1 MSSSRLPTER
11 TRTTPPTARGAPSAG
26 QTEAM
31 PAHTE
36 ATAGET
42 AATAATAATRA
53 RSGLTGTILDRYT
66 LSRRV
71 GSGAFGSVWMAR
83 DERLQR
89 DVAVKILAREL
100 VSDGRFEREARAAA
114 RLSHPGIVT
123 LYEASVDDDG
133 AYLVSELV
141 DGATLDRLLA
151 DGAVSDRDI
160 LRIGLALCDAL
171 DHAHRQGVVHRD
183 VKPSNVL
190 VPSKGSGDRPPA
202 RGQAAKLTDFGVAR
216 VIDADSLTITG
227 DVIGTLN
234 YMSPEQAAGLE
245 AAEPADLYSL
255 ALVLYE
261 ALTGINPL
269 RLGSHGPSARRMRP
283 THLAPLRRQRRDL
296 PASLGDAIDR
306 ALRPQAGDRGAIA
319 DLRFGLERSLPQVGD
334 EPGVV
339 TDWTL
344 RRAPSDGD
352 TEPLF
357 WPRFPRTAVHDRA
370 ARHTDEADGRG
381 RSAGAGAG
389 GAGVDRRGATGA
401 VAGWGRRRNAAIEA
415 DPDRLF
421 WQQRALAAAC
431 AAGAV
436 AWIGAHLL
444 TPAPLPLLL
453 LGLLAA
459 GATLLL
465 PRLGWL
471 ATVAFACA
479 TAAIQGHDGLALVL
493 AAAAAAPIVALPVTP
508 TAWPLAAAAPAL
520 GLIGPAGLA
529 GAWPALAG
537 LARTPW
543 RRAALAASGWLW
555 LLAAGA
561 LARTRGSRDGLYVPN
576 PPGPARHV
584 WSDSLGATVH
594 HLLPAYVHTGV
605 LLGAAAWPLAAL
617 LVPYLIRGRST
628 IADAVRVLLWS
639 AATVAAM
646 AVAVTVINGAAAGSQ
661 RLPATSAEIL
671 SAAAGAVLLLIW
683 SVVRFGLATLPSR
696 GSGDQAP

>member
-11 TRTTPPTARGAPSAG
+11 PRPAPSVTRNAPPAAE
-26 QTEAM
+26 TEAM
-31 PAHTE
+31 SEH
-36 ATAGET
+36 GS
-42 AATAATAATRA
+42 ATAAETAVTPARVSGRG

-66 LSRRV
+66 LSKRV

-123 LYEASVDDDG
+123 LYEAAVDDDG

-151 DGAVSDRDI
+151 DGSVSDRDI
-160 LRIGLALCDAL
+160 LRIGLSLCDAL
-171 DHAHRQGVVHRD
+171 DHAHGHGVVHRD

-190 VPSKGSGDRPPA
+190 VPAKRADERPPA
-202 RGQAAKLTDFGVAR
+202 RGPAAKLTDFGVAR
-216 VIDADSLTITG
+216 VIDSDSLTLTG

-245 AAEPADLYSL
+245 ASEPADLYSL
-255 ALVLYE
+255 AVVLYE

-269 RLGSHGPSARRMRP
+269 RSNGHAPASRRARPAMLP
-283 THLAPLRRQRRDL
+283 PLRRQRRDL

-306 ALRPQAGDRGAIA
+306 ALRPQAADRGTIS

-344 RRAPSDGD
+344 RRAPADGE
-352 TEPLF
+352 TEPLI
-357 WPRFPRTAVHDRA
+357 WPRFPRTAVEDRVE
-370 ARHTDEADGRG
+370 RADGPDV
-381 RSAGAGAG
+381 RSGAS
-389 GAGVDRRGATGA
+389 RREASR
-401 VAGWGRRRNAAIEA
+401 AGWGGAATAA

-431 AAGAV
+431 AAGA
-436 AWIGAHLL
+436 AGWIGAHVL

-459 GATLLL
+459 AVTLLL

-471 ATVAFACA
+471 ATVVFACA
-479 TAAIQGHDGLALVL
+479 TTAIQGHDGLALVL
-493 AAAAAAPIVALPVTP
+493 AIAAAVPIVAMPVTP

-520 GLIGPAGLA
+520 GLVGPAGLA

-543 RRAALAASGWLW
+543 RRVALAVSGWLW

-561 LARTRGSRDGLYVPN
+561 VGSLHGRLRHGLYVPN
-576 PPGPARHV
+576 PHGPGRAT
-584 WSDSLGATVH
+584 WSDSLGSTVH
-594 HLLPAYVHTGV
+594 HLLPVYVHTGV
-605 LLGAAAWPLAAL
+605 LLGAGAWALAAL
-617 LVPYLIRGRST
+617 FVPYLARGRSV
-628 IADAVRVLLWS
+628 IADVVRVALWS

-646 AVAVTVINGAAAGSQ
+646 VVAVTVIKAGGASALPSAQ
-661 RLPATSAEIL
+661 RLPTTSAEIVG
-671 SAAAGAVLLLIW
+671 AAAGAVVLLLW
-683 SVVRFGLATLPSR
+683 SVVRFRLPSLALR
-696 GSGDQAP
+696 GSTDQAP

>member
-11 TRTTPPTARGAPSAG
+11 TR
-26 QTEAM
+26 
-31 PAHTE
+31 
-36 ATAGET
+36 
-42 AATAATAATRA
+42 AATAPTVPAHA
-53 RSGLTGTILDRYT
+53 SPGLGGTIRDRYT
-66 LSRRV
+66 ISKRL

-89 DVAVKILAREL
+89 DVAVKILPREL

-123 LYEASVDDDG
+123 LYEALVDDDG

-151 DGAVSDRDI
+151 DGSVSDRDI

-171 DHAHRQGVVHRD
+171 DHAHGLGVVHRD

-190 VPSKGSGDRPPA
+190 VPAKGSDDRPPA

-216 VIDADSLTITG
+216 VIDSDSLTVTG

-245 AAEPADLYSL
+245 ASEPADLYSL
-255 ALVLYE
+255 AVVLYE

-269 RLGSHGPSARRMRP
+269 RSNGHAAGGRRARP
-283 THLAPLRRQRRDL
+283 TMLAPLRRQRRDL

-306 ALRPQAGDRGAIA
+306 ALRPQAADRGTIS

-344 RRAPSDGD
+344 RRAPADGD

-357 WPRFPRTAVHDRA
+357 WPRFPGTAVQNRAERPDGTNARGERGRA
-370 ARHTDEADGRG
+370 ASSRVGWA
-381 RSAGAGAG
+381 
-389 GAGVDRRGATGA
+389 RRGA
-401 VAGWGRRRNAAIEA
+401 AAAA
-415 DPDRLF
+415 DPDRLV
-421 WQQRALAAAC
+421 WQQRALAAAG
-431 AAGAV
+431 AAGAA
-436 AWIGAHLL
+436 AWIGAHVL

-459 GATLLL
+459 GMTLLL

-471 ATVAFACA
+471 ATVVFACA
-479 TAAIQGHDGLALVL
+479 TTAIQGHDGLALVL
-493 AAAAAAPIVALPVTP
+493 AIAAAVPIVAMPVTP

-520 GLIGPAGLA
+520 ALVGPAGLA

-543 RRAALAASGWLW
+543 RRAALAVSGWLW
-555 LLAAGA
+555 LLAAA
-561 LARTRGSRDGLYVPN
+561 AVGSEHGRLRHGLYVPN
-576 PPGPARHV
+576 PRGPGRGV
-584 WSDSLGATVH
+584 WRDSLGGTVH
-594 HLLPAYVHTGV
+594 HLLPSYVHTGV
-605 LLGAAAWPLAAL
+605 LLGAAAWGLAAL
-617 LVPYLIRGRST
+617 LVPYLIRGRSA
-628 IADAVRVLLWS
+628 IADAVRVVLWS
-639 AATVAAM
+639 VITVAAM
-646 AVAVTVINGAAAGSQ
+646 VVAVTIIQTAQAGTLKQRLPTTSAEIVGAAAGA
-661 RLPATSAEIL
+661 L
-671 SAAAGAVLLLIW
+671 VLLLW
-683 SVVRFGLATLPSR
+683 SIIRFRLGGAALS
-696 GSGDQAP
+696 GSTDQAP

>member
-11 TRTTPPTARGAPSAG
+11 PRPASPVARNAPLAAE
-26 QTEAM
+26 TEAM
-31 PAHTE
+31 SEQT
-36 ATAGET
+36 G
-42 AATAATAATRA
+42 ATAAQAGAAAARVA
-53 RSGLTGTILDRYT
+53 VRGRSGLTGTILDRYT
-66 LSRRV
+66 LSKRV

-123 LYEASVDDDG
+123 LYEAAVDDDG

-151 DGAVSDRDI
+151 DGSVSDRDI

-171 DHAHRQGVVHRD
+171 DHAHGHGVVHRD

-190 VPSKGSGDRPPA
+190 VPSKRADERPPA
-202 RGQAAKLTDFGVAR
+202 RGPAAKLTDFGVAR
-216 VIDADSLTITG
+216 VIDSDSLTLTG

-245 AAEPADLYSL
+245 ASEPADLYSL
-255 ALVLYE
+255 AVVLYE

-269 RLGSHGPSARRMRP
+269 RSNGHAPASRRARPAMLP
-283 THLAPLRRQRRDL
+283 PLRRQRRDL
-296 PASLGDAIDR
+296 PSSLGDAIDC
-306 ALRPQAGDRGAIA
+306 ALRPQAADRGTIS

-344 RRAPSDGD
+344 RRAPADGN

-357 WPRFPRTAVHDRA
+357 WARFPGTAVQDRA
-370 ARHTDEADGRG
+370 EPAD
-381 RSAGAGAG
+381 RSDVRSGG
-389 GAGVDRRGATGA
+389 GARESGQ
-401 VAGWGRRRNAAIEA
+401 AGWGRAAGAA

-431 AAGAV
+431 AAGA
-436 AWIGAHLL
+436 AGWIGAHVL

-459 GATLLL
+459 AVTLLL

-471 ATVAFACA
+471 ATVVFACA
-479 TAAIQGHDGLALVL
+479 TTAIQGHDGLALVL
-493 AAAAAAPIVALPVTP
+493 GIAAAVPVVAMPVTP
-508 TAWPLAAAAPAL
+508 TAWPLAAAAPAR
-520 GLIGPAGLA
+520 GLVGPAGLA

-543 RRAALAASGWLW
+543 RRVALAVSGWLW

-561 LARTRGSRDGLYVPN
+561 VGSLHGRLRHGLYVPN
-576 PPGPARHV
+576 PHGPGRSAWR
-584 WSDSLGATVH
+584 DSLGTTVH
-594 HLLPAYVHTGV
+594 HLLPGYVHGGV
-605 LLGAAAWPLAAL
+605 LLGAGAWALAAL
-617 LVPYLIRGRST
+617 LVPYVIRGRSA
-628 IADAVRVLLWS
+628 IADAVRVLVWS
-639 AATVAAM
+639 AATVAATV
-646 AVAVTVINGAAAGSQ
+646 VAITIIRTAGSGTIKQ
-661 RLPATSAEIL
+661 RLPTTSAEIVG
-671 SAAAGAVLLLIW
+671 AVAGALVLLLW
-683 SVVRFGLATLPSR
+683 SVVRFRLPSLALR
-696 GSGDQAP
+696 GSTDQAP

>member
-1 MSSSRLPTER
+1 MSEHSS
-11 TRTTPPTARGAPSAG
+11 
-26 QTEAM
+26 
-31 PAHTE
+31 
-36 ATAGET
+36 
-42 AATAATAATRA
+42 ATAAETAVTAARVSVRG

-66 LSRRV
+66 LSKRV

-123 LYEASVDDDG
+123 LYEAAVDDDG

-151 DGAVSDRDI
+151 DGSVSDRDI
-160 LRIGLALCDAL
+160 LRIGLSLCDAL
-171 DHAHRQGVVHRD
+171 DHAHGHGVVHRD

-190 VPSKGSGDRPPA
+190 VPAKRADERPPA
-202 RGQAAKLTDFGVAR
+202 RGPAAKLTDFGVAR
-216 VIDADSLTITG
+216 VIDSDSLTLTG

-245 AAEPADLYSL
+245 ASEPADLYSL
-255 ALVLYE
+255 AVVLYE

-269 RLGSHGPSARRMRP
+269 RSNGHAPASRRARPAMLP
-283 THLAPLRRQRRDL
+283 PLRRQRRDL

-306 ALRPQAGDRGAIA
+306 ALRPQAPDRGTIS

-344 RRAPSDGD
+344 RRAPVDGE
-352 TEPLF
+352 TEPLI
-357 WPRFPRTAVHDRA
+357 WPRFPRTAVEDRA
-370 ARHTDEADGRG
+370 ERADGSDVRT
-381 RSAGAGAG
+381 G
-389 GAGVDRRGATGA
+389 GSHRGASR
-401 VAGWGRRRNAAIEA
+401 AGWSAA

-431 AAGAV
+431 AAGAA
-436 AWIGAHLL
+436 AWIGAHVL

-459 GATLLL
+459 AVTLLL

-471 ATVAFACA
+471 ATVVFACA
-479 TAAIQGHDGLALVL
+479 TTAIQGHDGLALVL
-493 AAAAAAPIVALPVTP
+493 AIAAAVPIVAMPVTP
-508 TAWPLAAAAPAL
+508 TAWPLAAGAPAL
-520 GLIGPAGLA
+520 GLVGPAGLA

-543 RRAALAASGWLW
+543 RRVALAVSGWLW

-561 LARTRGSRDGLYVPN
+561 VGSLHGRLRHGLYVPN
-576 PPGPARHV
+576 PRGPDASA
-584 WSDSLGATVH
+584 WSDSLGGTVH
-594 HLLPAYVHTGV
+594 HLFPGYVHGGV
-605 LLGAAAWPLAAL
+605 LLGAAAWALAAL
-617 LVPYLIRGRST
+617 LVPYVISGRSA
-628 IADAVRVLLWS
+628 IVDAVRVLLWS

-646 AVAVTVINGAAAGSQ
+646 VVAVTVIRSAGTGALQGAQ
-661 RLPATSAEIL
+661 RLPATSAEIVG
-671 SAAAGAVLLLIW
+671 AAAGAVLLLVW
-683 SVVRFGLATLPSR
+683 SVVRFRLPSLALR
-696 GSGDQAP
+696 GSTDQAP

>member
-1 MSSSRLPTER
+1 MSANATNAA
-11 TRTTPPTARGAPSAG
+11 TAAGTAR
-26 QTEAM
+26 
-31 PAHTE
+31 
-36 ATAGET
+36 T
-42 AATAATAATRA
+42 AATAAQIPPRG
-53 RSGLTGTILDRYT
+53 RLGLTGTILDRYT
-66 LSRRV
+66 LSKRV

-123 LYEASVDDDG
+123 LYEAVVDDEG

-151 DGAVSDRDI
+151 DGSVSDRDI

-190 VPSKGSGDRPPA
+190 VPAKRSDDRPPA

-216 VIDADSLTITG
+216 VIDSESLTLTG

-234 YMSPEQAAGLE
+234 YMSPEQAAGVE
-245 AAEPADLYSL
+245 ASDAADLYSL
-255 ALVLYE
+255 AVVLYE

-269 RLGSHGPSARRMRP
+269 RSGGHAPNARRARP
-283 THLAPLRRQRRDL
+283 LMLPPLRRQRRDL
-296 PASLGDAIDR
+296 PESLGDAIDR
-306 ALRPQAGDRGAIA
+306 ALRPQPTDRGTIS
-319 DLRFGLERSLPQVGD
+319 DLRLGLERSLPQVGD

-344 RRAPSDGD
+344 RRAPADGD

-357 WPRFPRTAVHDRA
+357 WTRFPRTAVQDRA
-370 ARHTDEADGRG
+370 ER
-381 RSAGAGAG
+381 AG
-389 GAGVDRRGATGA
+389 GTDVRAGGSRREASR
-401 VAGWGRRRNAAIEA
+401 AGWGRTAAAA

-431 AAGAV
+431 AAGSA
-436 AWIGAHLL
+436 AWIGAHVLS
-444 TPAPLPLLL
+444 PAPLPLLL
-453 LGLLAA
+453 LGLLA
-459 GATLLL
+459 GAVTLLL

-471 ATVAFACA
+471 ATVVFACA
-479 TAAIQGHDGLALVL
+479 TTAIQGHDGLTLVL
-493 AAAAAAPIVALPVTP
+493 AIAAAVPIVAMPVTP

-520 GLIGPAGLA
+520 GLVGPVGLA

-543 RRAALAASGWLW
+543 RRVALAVSGWLW
-555 LLAAGA
+555 LLAAA
-561 LARTRGSRDGLYVPN
+561 AVGSLHGRFRHGLYVPN
-576 PPGPARHV
+576 PHGPGRRV
-584 WSDSLGATVH
+584 WTDSLGATVH
-594 HLLPAYVHTGV
+594 HLLPDYLHSGV
-605 LLGAAAWPLAAL
+605 LLGAVAWALAAL
-617 LVPYLIRGRST
+617 LVPYLIRGRSVV
-628 IADAVRVLLWS
+628 ADAVRVLLWS

-646 AVAVTVINGAAAGSQ
+646 GVAVAVIRTGGPGPLQHAQ
-661 RLPATSAEIL
+661 RLPTTSAEIVG
-671 SAAAGAVLLLIW
+671 AVAGALVLLLW
-683 SVVRFGLATLPSR
+683 SIVRFRLAGTALR
-696 GSGDQAP
+696 GSSDQAP

>member
-1 MSSSRLPTER
+1 MNSSRLPTER
-11 TRTTPPTARGAPSAG
+11 TRRAPAAARGAPSVAE
-26 QTEAM
+26 TEPMSVEA
-31 PAHTE
+31 E
-36 ATAGET
+36 ATAAHTAVSADYT
-42 AATAATAATRA
+42 AATAAHTAHAPTRS

-89 DVAVKILAREL
+89 DVAVKVLAREL

-123 LYEASVDDDG
+123 LYEATVDDDG

-151 DGAVSDRDI
+151 DGSVSDRDI
-160 LRIGLALCDAL
+160 LRIGLAMCDAL

-216 VIDADSLTITG
+216 VIDADSLTLTG

-245 AAEPADLYSL
+245 ASEPADLYSL
-255 ALVLYE
+255 AVVLYE

-269 RLGSHGPSARRMRP
+269 RSGGHAPSTRRARP
-283 THLAPLRRQRRDL
+283 VTLPPLRRQRRDL

-306 ALRPQAGDRGAIA
+306 ALRPQAGDRGTIS
-319 DLRFGLERSLPQVGD
+319 DLRFALERALPQVGD

-344 RRAPSDGD
+344 RRAPADGD
-352 TEPLF
+352 TEPLV
-357 WPRFPRTAVHDRA
+357 WPRSPGTAVQDKAQRADRTDARGGDRASRGRWGRTA
-370 ARHTDEADGRG
+370 
-381 RSAGAGAG
+381 
-389 GAGVDRRGATGA
+389 AT
-401 VAGWGRRRNAAIEA
+401 A

-431 AAGAV
+431 AAGAA
-436 AWIGAHLL
+436 AWVGAHVL

-459 GATLLL
+459 AVTLLL

-471 ATVAFACA
+471 ATVVFACA
-479 TAAIQGHDGLALVL
+479 TTAIQGHDGLALVL
-493 AAAAAAPIVALPVTP
+493 AIAAAVPIVAMPLTP
-508 TAWPLAAAAPAL
+508 TAWPLPVAAPAL
-520 GLIGPAGLA
+520 GLVGPAGLA

-543 RRAALAASGWLW
+543 RRAALAVSGWLW

-561 LARTRGSRDGLYVPN
+561 VGSLHGRLRHGLYVPN
-576 PPGPARHV
+576 PHGPGRGV
-584 WSDSLGATVH
+584 WSGSLGTTVH
-594 HLLPAYVHTGV
+594 HLLPVYVHTGV
-605 LLGAAAWPLAAL
+605 LLGAGAWALAAL
-617 LVPYLIRGRST
+617 LVPYLIRGRSL
-628 IADAVRVLLWS
+628 IADAARVLLW
-639 AATVAAM
+639 AVATVATVVVALT
-646 AVAVTVINGAAAGSQ
+646 AVRGGGIGALHGAQ
-661 RLPATSAEIL
+661 RLPATSAEIV
-671 SAAAGAVLLLIW
+671 GAVAGTLVVLLW
-683 SVVRFGLATLPSR
+683 SIVRLRPAGLAWR
-696 GSGDQAP
+696 GVTDQAP

>member
-11 TRTTPPTARGAPSAG
+11 THAADPAPA
-26 QTEAM
+26 
-31 PAHTE
+31 
-36 ATAGET
+36 
-42 AATAATAATRA
+42 
-53 RSGLTGTILDRYT
+53 GTILDRYT
-66 LSRRV
+66 LSKRL

-123 LYEASVDDDG
+123 LYEALVDDDG

-151 DGAVSDRDI
+151 DGSVSDRDI

-171 DHAHRQGVVHRD
+171 DHAHGHGVVHRD

-190 VPSKGSGDRPPA
+190 VPAKGSGERPPA

-216 VIDADSLTITG
+216 VIDSDSLTLTG

-245 AAEPADLYSL
+245 ASEPADLYSL
-255 ALVLYE
+255 AVVLYE

-269 RLGSHGPSARRMRP
+269 RSNGNAPTARRARP
-283 THLAPLRRQRRDL
+283 AMLPPLRRQRRDL

-306 ALRPQAGDRGAIA
+306 ALRPQAADRGTIS
-319 DLRFGLERSLPQVGD
+319 DLRFGLERALPQVGD

-344 RRAPSDGD
+344 RRAPADGE

-357 WPRFPRTAVHDRA
+357 WARFPRTAVQDRPQPA
-370 ARHTDEADGRG
+370 ERTELRG
-381 RSAGAGAG
+381 GQT
-389 GAGVDRRGATGA
+389 RRGAPATGA
-401 VAGWGRRRNAAIEA
+401 GRAVAAA

-421 WQQRALAAAC
+421 WQRRALAAAS
-431 AAGAV
+431 AAGAAARV
-436 AWIGAHLL
+436 GAHVL

-459 GATLLL
+459 SVTLLL

-471 ATVAFACA
+471 ATVTFACA
-479 TAAIQGHDGLALVL
+479 TTAIQGHDGLALVIAI
-493 AAAAAAPIVALPVTP
+493 AAAVPIVTMPLTP

-520 GLIGPAGLA
+520 GLVGPAGLA

-537 LARTPW
+537 LAPTAW
-543 RRAALAASGWLW
+543 RRAALAVAGWVW

-561 LARTRGSRDGLYVPN
+561 IGALHGRLRHGLYVPK
-576 PPGPARHV
+576 PHGSGRGA

-594 HLLPAYVHTGV
+594 QLFPAYVHTGV
-605 LLGAAAWPLAAL
+605 LLGAAAWGLAAI
-617 LVPYLIRGRST
+617 LVPYVIRGRSV
-628 IADAVRVLLWS
+628 IADACRVLVWS
-639 AATVAAM
+639 VATVAAM
-646 AVAVTVINGAAAGSQ
+646 VVAITIITTPGNGTLKQ
-661 RLPATSAEIL
+661 RLPTTSAEIVG
-671 SAAAGAVLLLIW
+671 AVAGALVLLLW
-683 SVVRFGLATLPSR
+683 SIVRFRLPSR
-696 GSGDQAP
+696 ALRGSTDEAP

>member
-1 MSSSRLPTER
+1 MSSSRVPTER
-11 TRTTPPTARGAPSAG
+11 TRRAVSAARATPPAAE
-26 QTEAM
+26 TEAM
-31 PAHTE
+31 SAPPAHP
-36 ATAGET
+36 AHPAHPAPT
-42 AATAATAATRA
+42 AATAARTAATAAQVPAGVRP
-53 RSGLTGTILDRYT
+53 SPLTGTILDRYT
-66 LSRRV
+66 LSKRV

-123 LYEASVDDDG
+123 LYEALVDDDG

-151 DGAVSDRDI
+151 DGSVSDRDI

-171 DHAHRQGVVHRD
+171 DHAHGQGVVHRD

-190 VPSKGSGDRPPA
+190 VPAKGSDERPPA

-216 VIDADSLTITG
+216 VIDSDSLTLTG

-245 AAEPADLYSL
+245 ASEPADLYSL
-255 ALVLYE
+255 AVVLYE

-269 RLGSHGPSARRMRP
+269 RSNGAGARRARP
-283 THLAPLRRQRRDL
+283 ATLPPLRRQRRDL

-306 ALRPQAGDRGAIA
+306 ALRPQPADRGTIS
-319 DLRFGLERSLPQVGD
+319 DLRYGLERSLPQVGD

-344 RRAPSDGD
+344 RRAPADGE

-357 WPRFPRTAVHDRA
+357 WARFPGTAAQDPAQAAERTQPRRDR
-370 ARHTDEADGRG
+370 
-381 RSAGAGAG
+381 G
-389 GAGVDRRGATGA
+389 GAEARG
-401 VAGWGRRRNAAIEA
+401 GWGRAGAAA

-431 AAGAV
+431 AAGTA
-436 AWIGAHLL
+436 AWIGAHVL

-459 GATLLL
+459 AVTLLL

-471 ATVAFACA
+471 ATVGFACA
-479 TAAIQGHDGLALVL
+479 TTAIQGHDGVALVL
-493 AAAAAAPIVALPVTP
+493 AIAAAVPIVAMPVTP

-520 GLIGPAGLA
+520 GLVGPAGLA

-543 RRAALAASGWLW
+543 RRAALAVSGWLW

-561 LARTRGSRDGLYVPN
+561 VGSLPRRLRHGLYVPN
-576 PPGPARHV
+576 PHGPGRRA
-584 WSDSLGATVH
+584 WSDSLGTTVH
-594 HLLPAYVHTGV
+594 HLLPAYVHGGV
-605 LLGAAAWPLAAL
+605 LLGAAAWALAAL
-617 LVPYLIRGRST
+617 LVPYVIRGGSM
-628 IADAVRVLLWS
+628 IADAIRLLVWS
-639 AATVAAM
+639 AATVAATV
-646 AVAVTVINGAAAGSQ
+646 VAVTIVSTAGSGTIKQRLPTTSAEIVGAAAG
-661 RLPATSAEIL
+661 AI
-671 SAAAGAVLLLIW
+671 VLLLW
-683 SVVRFGLATLPSR
+683 ALVRFRLPGLALR
-696 GSGDQAP
+696 GSTDQAP

>member
-1 MSSSRLPTER
+1 MSSSRPTTER
-11 TRTTPPTARGAPSAG
+11 TRRAPPAASA
-26 QTEAM
+26 EHA
-31 PAHTE
+31 
-36 ATAGET
+36 AG
-42 AATAATAATRA
+42 RA
-53 RSGLTGTILDRYT
+53 GSALAGTILDRYT
-66 LSRRV
+66 LSKRL

-123 LYEASVDDDG
+123 LYEALVDDDG

-151 DGAVSDRDI
+151 DGSVSDRDI

-171 DHAHRQGVVHRD
+171 DHAHGHGVVHRD

-190 VPSKGSGDRPPA
+190 VPAKRSDDRPPA

-216 VIDADSLTITG
+216 VIDSDSLTLTG

-245 AAEPADLYSL
+245 ASEPADLYSL
-255 ALVLYE
+255 AVVLYE

-269 RLGSHGPSARRMRP
+269 RSNGHGAGTRRARPAM
-283 THLAPLRRQRRDL
+283 LAPLRRQRRDL

-306 ALRPQAGDRGAIA
+306 ALRPQPTDRGAIS

-344 RRAPSDGD
+344 RRAPADGD

-357 WPRFPRTAVHDRA
+357 WPRFPGTAVRDREQSADHTQARGDRSSA
-370 ARHTDEADGRG
+370 ATP
-381 RSAGAGAG
+381 RS
-389 GAGVDRRGATGA
+389 
-401 VAGWGRRRNAAIEA
+401 GWGRRGAAAA

-431 AAGAV
+431 AAGAATWV
-436 AWIGAHLL
+436 GAHVLS
-444 TPAPLPLLL
+444 PAPLPLLL

-459 GATLLL
+459 SATLLL

-471 ATVAFACA
+471 ATVVFACA
-479 TAAIQGHDGLALVL
+479 TTAIQGHYGIALVL
-493 AAAAAAPIVALPVTP
+493 AIAAAVPIVTMPVTP
-508 TAWPLAAAAPAL
+508 TAWPLAAGAPAL
-520 GLIGPAGLA
+520 AVVGPAGLA

-543 RRAALAASGWLW
+543 RRVSLAVSGWLW
-555 LLAAGA
+555 LLAAGVVGT
-561 LARTRGSRDGLYVPN
+561 LHGRLRHGLYVPN
-576 PPGPARHV
+576 PDRQGRRS
-584 WSDSLGATVH
+584 WSDSLGTTVH
-594 HLLPAYVHTGV
+594 HVFPAYVHTGV
-605 LLGAAAWPLAAL
+605 LLGAAAWGLAAL
-617 LVPYLIRGRST
+617 LVPYLIGSRSA
-628 IADAVRVLLWS
+628 IVDAVRVLLWS
-639 AATVAAM
+639 VATVAAM
-646 AVAVTVINGAAAGSQ
+646 AVAVTIIASAGTGAKRVPTTSAEIVGAAAGAAVLIVWSIVRS
-661 RLPATSAEIL
+661 RLP
-671 SAAAGAVLLLIW
+671 
-683 SVVRFGLATLPSR
+683 GLALR
-696 GSGDQAP
+696 GSTDQAP

>member
-1 MSSSRLPTER
+1 MSSSRPTTER
-11 TRTTPPTARGAPSAG
+11 TRRASPAPAAG
-26 QTEAM
+26 DD
-31 PAHTE
+31 
-36 ATAGET
+36 AG
-42 AATAATAATRA
+42 
-53 RSGLTGTILDRYT
+53 RSGSPLAGTILDRYT
-66 LSRRV
+66 LSKRL

-123 LYEASVDDDG
+123 LYEALVDDDG

-141 DGATLDRLLA
+141 DGSTLDRLLA
-151 DGAVSDRDI
+151 DGSVSDRDI

-171 DHAHRQGVVHRD
+171 DHAHGHGVVHRD

-190 VPSKGSGDRPPA
+190 VPAKRADDRPPA

-216 VIDADSLTITG
+216 VIDSDSLTLTG

-245 AAEPADLYSL
+245 ASEPADLYSL
-255 ALVLYE
+255 AVVLYE

-269 RLGSHGPSARRMRP
+269 RSNGHGAAGTRRARPAM
-283 THLAPLRRQRRDL
+283 LAPLRRQRRDL

-306 ALRPQAGDRGAIA
+306 ALRPQPADRGTIS

-344 RRAPSDGD
+344 RRAPADGD

-357 WPRFPRTAVHDRA
+357 WARFPGTAVHDRQP
-370 ARHTDEADGRG
+370 ADRSEPRAERRTPATPRSDRG
-381 RSAGAGAG
+381 RR
-389 GAGVDRRGATGA
+389 GV
-401 VAGWGRRRNAAIEA
+401 AAA

-421 WQQRALAAAC
+421 WQRRALAAAC
-431 AAGAV
+431 AAGTAT
-436 AWIGAHLL
+436 WLGAHVL

-459 GATLLL
+459 SATLLL

-471 ATVAFACA
+471 ATVVFACA
-479 TAAIQGHDGLALVL
+479 VTAIQGHDGIALVL
-493 AAAAAAPIVALPVTP
+493 AVAAAVPIVTMPVSP

-520 GLIGPAGLA
+520 GLVGPAGLA

-543 RRAALAASGWLW
+543 RRMSVAVSGWLW

-561 LARTRGSRDGLYVPN
+561 VGALHGRLRHGLYVPN
-576 PPGPARHV
+576 PHRPGRRA
-584 WSDSLGATVH
+584 WSDSLGTTVH
-594 HLLPAYVHTGV
+594 HVFPAYVHTGV
-605 LLGAAAWPLAAL
+605 LLGAAAWGLAAL
-617 LVPYLIRGRST
+617 VVPYLIGSRSA
-628 IADAVRVLLWS
+628 IVDAVRVLLWS
-639 AATVAAM
+639 VTTVAAM
-646 AVAVTVINGAAAGSQ
+646 TVAVTIIASAG
-661 RLPATSAEIL
+661 RVAKRVPTTSAEIVG
-671 SAAAGAVLLLIW
+671 AAAGAVVLIVW
-683 SVVRFGLATLPSR
+683 SIVRSRLPGPATR
-696 GSGDQAP
+696 GFTDQAP

>member
-1 MSSSRLPTER
+1 MSSSRPPTER
-11 TRTTPPTARGAPSAG
+11 TRTSPPTARGAPSAA

-31 PAHTE
+31 PARTE
-36 ATAGET
+36 ATAAQA
-42 AATAATAATRA
+42 AATAATAATRP
-53 RSGLTGTILDRYT
+53 RSDLTGTILDRYT

-216 VIDADSLTITG
+216 VIDSDSLTMTG

-269 RLGSHGPSARRMRP
+269 RSGSHGPSARRMRP

-306 ALRPQAGDRGAIA
+306 ALRPQAGDRGTIA

-344 RRAPSDGD
+344 RRAPSDGA

-370 ARHTDEADGRG
+370 ARGSGEADGRG
-381 RSAGAGAG
+381 RAIGAG
-389 GAGVDRRGATGA
+389 GAGGDRRGASGA
-401 VAGWGRRRNAAIEA
+401 VAGWGRRGNRATEA

-421 WQQRALAAAC
+421 WQQRALAAGC

-459 GATLLL
+459 SATLLL

-471 ATVAFACA
+471 AAVAFACA
-479 TAAIQGHDGLALVL
+479 TTAIQGHDGLALVL

-520 GLIGPAGLA
+520 GLVGPAGLA

-561 LARTRGSRDGLYVPN
+561 LARTHAPRHGLYVPN

-605 LLGAAAWPLAAL
+605 LLGAAAWALAAV

-628 IADAVRVLLWS
+628 IGDAVRMLVWS

-646 AVAVTVINGAAAGSQ
+646 AVAVTVINGAVAGSH
-661 RLPATSAEIL
+661 RLPSTSAEIL
-671 SAAAGAVLLLIW
+671 GAAAGAVLLLIW
-683 SVVRFGLATLPSR
+683 SIVRFGLPALPLR
-696 GSGDQAP
+696 GSTDQAP

>member
-1 MSSSRLPTER
+1 MS
-11 TRTTPPTARGAPSAG
+11 AAGAGSEASA
-26 QTEAM
+26 A
-31 PAHTE
+31 PA
-36 ATAGET
+36 AQT
-42 AATAATAATRA
+42 AATASPVPAQPGP
-53 RSGLTGTILDRYT
+53 GLTGTILDRYT
-66 LSRRV
+66 LSKRL

-123 LYEASVDDDG
+123 LYEALVDDDG

-151 DGAVSDRDI
+151 DGSVSDRDI

-171 DHAHRQGVVHRD
+171 DHAHGHGVVHRD

-190 VPSKGSGDRPPA
+190 VPAKGSRDRPPT

-216 VIDADSLTITG
+216 VIDSDSLTLTG

-245 AAEPADLYSL
+245 ASEPADLYSL
-255 ALVLYE
+255 AVVLYE

-269 RLGSHGPSARRMRP
+269 RSNGQVAGARRARP
-283 THLAPLRRQRRDL
+283 AMLAPLRRQRRDL
-296 PASLGDAIDR
+296 PASLGEAIDR
-306 ALRPQAGDRGAIA
+306 ALRPRAADRGTIS

-344 RRAPSDGD
+344 RRAPADGK

-357 WPRFPRTAVHDRA
+357 WPRLPRTNAHEAQFQPEAREGTRSRGRA
-370 ARHTDEADGRG
+370 AVPVAD
-381 RSAGAGAG
+381 
-389 GAGVDRRGATGA
+389 
-401 VAGWGRRRNAAIEA
+401 A

-431 AAGAV
+431 AAGAA
-436 AWIGAHLL
+436 AWIGAHVL

-459 GATLLL
+459 AVTLLL

-479 TAAIQGHDGLALVL
+479 TTAIQGHDGLALVL
-493 AAAAAAPIVALPVTP
+493 AIAAAVPIVAMPVTP

-520 GLIGPAGLA
+520 AVVGPAGLA

-537 LARTPW
+537 LARSPW
-543 RRAALAASGWLW
+543 RRVALAVSGWLW
-555 LLAAGA
+555 LLAAAAVGA
-561 LARTRGSRDGLYVPN
+561 WHGRFRRGLYVPK
-576 PPGPARHV
+576 PRGPGRRA
-584 WSDSLGATVH
+584 WSDSLGTTVH

-605 LLGAAAWPLAAL
+605 LLGAAAWGLGAL
-617 LVPYLIRGRST
+617 LVPYLIRGRSVIT
-628 IADAVRVLLWS
+628 NAVVVLLWS

-646 AVAVTVINGAAAGSQ
+646 AVAVTIIRTAGPGASPDAKRLPTTSAEIVGAAAG
-661 RLPATSAEIL
+661 A
-671 SAAAGAVLLLIW
+671 AVLLLW
-683 SVVRFGLATLPSR
+683 SIARWRLPGLAVR
-696 GSGDQAP
+696 GSTDQAP

>member
-1 MSSSRLPTER
+1 MS
-11 TRTTPPTARGAPSAG
+11 
-26 QTEAM
+26 
-31 PAHTE
+31 
-36 ATAGET
+36 
-42 AATAATAATRA
+42 AATAATAARTAATAAQVPAGVRPSLA
-53 RSGLTGTILDRYT
+53 GTILDRYT
-66 LSRRV
+66 LSKRV

-123 LYEASVDDDG
+123 LYEALVDDDG

-151 DGAVSDRDI
+151 DGSVSDRDI

-171 DHAHRQGVVHRD
+171 DHAHGQGVVHRD

-190 VPSKGSGDRPPA
+190 VPAKGSDERPPA

-216 VIDADSLTITG
+216 VIDSDSLTLTG

-245 AAEPADLYSL
+245 ASEPADLYSL
-255 ALVLYE
+255 AVVLYE

-269 RLGSHGPSARRMRP
+269 RSNGAGARRARP
-283 THLAPLRRQRRDL
+283 ATLPPLRRQRRDL

-306 ALRPQAGDRGAIA
+306 ALRPQPADRGTIS

-344 RRAPSDGD
+344 RRAPADGD
-352 TEPLF
+352 SEPLS
-357 WPRFPRTAVHDRA
+357 WPRFPGTAVPERAEPPDRTDVRSAQSHRGA
-370 ARHTDEADGRG
+370 AR
-381 RSAGAGAG
+381 
-389 GAGVDRRGATGA
+389 
-401 VAGWGRRRNAAIEA
+401 AGWGRAGAAA

-421 WQQRALAAAC
+421 WQQRALAAAG
-431 AAGAV
+431 AAGTA
-436 AWIGAHLL
+436 AWIGAHVL

-453 LGLLAA
+453 LGLVAA
-459 GATLLL
+459 AVTLLL

-471 ATVAFACA
+471 ATVVFACA
-479 TAAIQGHDGLALVL
+479 TTAIQGHDGVALVL
-493 AAAAAAPIVALPVTP
+493 AIAAAVPIVAMPVTP

-520 GLIGPAGLA
+520 GLVGPAGLA

-543 RRAALAASGWLW
+543 RRVALAVSGWLW

-561 LARTRGSRDGLYVPN
+561 VGSLPERVRHGLYVPN
-576 PPGPARHV
+576 PHGPGRRA
-584 WSDSLGATVH
+584 WSDSLGTTAH
-594 HLLPAYVHTGV
+594 HLLPAYVHGGV
-605 LLGAAAWPLAAL
+605 LLGAAAWALAAL
-617 LVPYLIRGRST
+617 LVPYVIRGGSL
-628 IADAVRVLLWS
+628 IADAIRVLVWS

-646 AVAVTVINGAAAGSQ
+646 VVAVTIIRTAGSGTIKQ
-661 RLPATSAEIL
+661 RLPATSAEIVG
-671 SAAAGAVLLLIW
+671 AAAGAVVLMLWAI
-683 SVVRFGLATLPSR
+683 VRFRLPGLAVR
-696 GSGDQAP
+696 GSTDQAP

>member
-1 MSSSRLPTER
+1 MS
-11 TRTTPPTARGAPSAG
+11 AHAPQAA
-26 QTEAM
+26 QT
-31 PAHTE
+31 
-36 ATAGET
+36 
-42 AATAATAATRA
+42 
-53 RSGLTGTILDRYT
+53 TILDRYT
-66 LSRRV
+66 LSRRL

-89 DVAVKILAREL
+89 NVAVKILAREL

-123 LYEASVDDDG
+123 LYEALVDDDG

-151 DGAVSDRDI
+151 DGSVSDRDI
-160 LRIGLALCDAL
+160 LRIGLAMCDAL
-171 DHAHRQGVVHRD
+171 DHAHGHGVVHRD

-190 VPSKGSGDRPPA
+190 VPAKRSDDRPPA

-216 VIDADSLTITG
+216 VIDSDSLTLTG

-245 AAEPADLYSL
+245 ASEPADLYSL
-255 ALVLYE
+255 AVVLYE

-269 RLGSHGPSARRMRP
+269 RSNDHGASARRARP
-283 THLAPLRRQRRDL
+283 TILPALRRQRRDL

-306 ALRPQAGDRGAIA
+306 ALRPQPTDRGTIA
-319 DLRFGLERSLPQVGD
+319 DLRFGLERALPQVGD

-344 RRAPSDGD
+344 RRAPAEGE

-357 WPRFPRTAVHDRA
+357 WRRFPQTATAVQDRA
-370 ARHTDEADGRG
+370 QRADRTDVPSRQGEARPR
-381 RSAGAGAG
+381 
-389 GAGVDRRGATGA
+389 V
-401 VAGWGRRRNAAIEA
+401 GWGRRGPEA

-421 WQQRALAAAC
+421 WQQRGVAAAC
-431 AAGAV
+431 AAATA
-436 AWIGAHLL
+436 AWIGAHVL

-459 GATLLL
+459 SVTLLL

-471 ATVAFACA
+471 ATVVFACA
-479 TAAIQGHDGLALVL
+479 TTAIQGHDGLALVL
-493 AAAAAAPIVALPVTP
+493 AIAAAVPIVTMPVTP
-508 TAWPLAAAAPAL
+508 TAWPLPAAAPAL

-543 RRAALAASGWLW
+543 RRVTLAVSGWLW
-555 LLAAGA
+555 LLAAGLVGTLHGRFA
-561 LARTRGSRDGLYVPN
+561 HGLYVPK
-576 PPGPARHV
+576 PHGPGRNV
-584 WSDSLGATVH
+584 WRDSLAATVH
-594 HLLPAYVHTGV
+594 HVFPVYVHTGV
-605 LLGAAAWPLAAL
+605 LLGGAAWGLAAL
-617 LVPYLIRGRST
+617 LVPYLVRGRSG
-628 IADAVRVLLWS
+628 IADTVRVLLWS
-639 AATVAAM
+639 VVTVAAM
-646 AVAVTVINGAAAGSQ
+646 VVAVTIIQTGHSGTLKQRLPTTSAEIVGAAAGA
-661 RLPATSAEIL
+661 L
-671 SAAAGAVLLLIW
+671 VLLIW
-683 SVVRFGLATLPSR
+683 SIIRFRLGGLASA
-696 GSGDQAP
+696 GSTDRAP

>member
-1 MSSSRLPTER
+1 
-11 TRTTPPTARGAPSAG
+11 
-26 QTEAM
+26 
-31 PAHTE
+31 
-36 ATAGET
+36 
-42 AATAATAATRA
+42 
-53 RSGLTGTILDRYT
+53 
-66 LSRRV
+66 
-71 GSGAFGSVWMAR
+71 MAR

-123 LYEASVDDDG
+123 LYEAVVDDDG

-151 DGAVSDRDI
+151 DGSVSDRDI

-171 DHAHRQGVVHRD
+171 DHAHGQGVVHRD

-190 VPSKGSGDRPPA
+190 VPAKRADDRPPA

-216 VIDADSLTITG
+216 VIDSDSLTLTG

-245 AAEPADLYSL
+245 ASEPADLYSL
-255 ALVLYE
+255 AVVLYE

-269 RLGSHGPSARRMRP
+269 RSNGTLVARRARP
-283 THLAPLRRQRRDL
+283 SMLPPLRRQRRDL

-306 ALRPQAGDRGAIA
+306 ALRPQPADRGTIS
-319 DLRFGLERSLPQVGD
+319 DLRLGLERSIPQVGD

-344 RRAPSDGD
+344 RRAPADGE

-357 WPRFPRTAVHDRA
+357 WARLPGTAVQDRPQPADRA
-370 ARHTDEADGRG
+370 DARRERGGEPPSGGRLG
-381 RSAGAGAG
+381 PP
-389 GAGVDRRGATGA
+389 
-401 VAGWGRRRNAAIEA
+401 RRRAA

-421 WQQRALAAAC
+421 WQHRGLAAAC
-431 AAGAV
+431 AAGTT
-436 AWIGAHLL
+436 AWIGAHVLDPGAAAAAAAR
-444 TPAPLPLLL
+444 PA
-453 LGLLAA
+453 GGVRDAA
-459 GATLLL
+459 SA
-465 PRLGWL
+465 RLGWL

-479 TAAIQGHDGLALVL
+479 TTAIQGHDGLALVL
-493 AAAAAAPIVALPVTP
+493 AIVAAVPIVAMPVTP

-520 GLIGPAGLA
+520 GLVGPAGLA

-543 RRAALAASGWLW
+543 RRVALAVSGWVW

-561 LARTRGSRDGLYVPN
+561 VGALHGRFAARPLRAQAARAETQRLERLARRHRASPVPVVC
-576 PPGPARHV
+576 PHRRAPRRRRM
-584 WSDSLGATVH
+584 GA
-594 HLLPAYVHTGV
+594 G
-605 LLGAAAWPLAAL
+605 GAARAVSDPRPLGDRRRRPGAAL
-617 LVPYLIRGRST
+617 VGRHGRGDGGRDH
-628 IADAVRVLLWS
+628 AHHDR
-639 AATVAAM
+639 
-646 AVAVTVINGAAAGSQ
+646 SQ
-661 RLPATSAEIL
+661 RHDQARLPTTSAEIVGADRRRGGPADL
-671 SAAAGAVLLLIW
+671 VDRPVAAARPGGAGIHRPG
-683 SVVRFGLATLPSR
+683 SVT
-696 GSGDQAP
+696 

>member
-1 MSSSRLPTER
+1 MSSSRVPTER
-11 TRTTPPTARGAPSAG
+11 TRTAPSAVR
-26 QTEAM
+26 AAP
-31 PAHTE
+31 PA
-36 ATAGET
+36 AET
-42 AATAATAATRA
+42 AATAAQVPA
-53 RSGLTGTILDRYT
+53 RSRPGPTGTILDRYT
-66 LSRRV
+66 LSKRV

-89 DVAVKILAREL
+89 DVAVKVLARSL

-123 LYEASVDDDG
+123 LYEAAVDDDG

-151 DGAVSDRDI
+151 DGSVSDRDI

-171 DHAHRQGVVHRD
+171 DHAHWQGVVHRD

-190 VPSKGSGDRPPA
+190 VPAKGSDERPPA

-216 VIDADSLTITG
+216 VIDADSLTLTG

-245 AAEPADLYSL
+245 ASEPADLYSL
-255 ALVLYE
+255 AVVLYE

-269 RLGSHGPSARRMRP
+269 RSGGHAPNARRLRAVMLP
-283 THLAPLRRQRRDL
+283 PLRRQRRDL

-306 ALRPQAGDRGAIA
+306 ALRPQASDRGTIS
-319 DLRFGLERSLPQVGD
+319 DLRFGLERSLSQVGD

-344 RRAPSDGD
+344 RRAPADGD

-357 WPRFPRTAVHDRA
+357 WSRFPGTAVQDRGQP
-370 ARHTDEADGRG
+370 ADGTDAR
-381 RSAGAGAG
+381 AEGARPAPSRVRWG
-389 GAGVDRRGATGA
+389 RRGA
-401 VAGWGRRRNAAIEA
+401 AARP

-421 WQQRALAAAC
+421 WQQRALAAAS
-431 AAGAV
+431 AAGAA
-436 AWIGAHLL
+436 AWIGGHVLS
-444 TPAPLPLLL
+444 PAPLPLLL

-459 GATLLL
+459 AVTLLL

-471 ATVAFACA
+471 ATVVFACA
-479 TAAIQGHDGLALVL
+479 TTAIQGHDGLALVL
-493 AAAAAAPIVALPVTP
+493 AIAAAVPIVAMPVTP

-520 GLIGPAGLA
+520 GLVGPAGLA

-543 RRAALAASGWLW
+543 RRVALAVSGWLW
-555 LLAAGA
+555 LLAAAAVGS
-561 LARTRGSRDGLYVPN
+561 LPGRRGRGLYVPN
-576 PPGPARHV
+576 PHGPGRRL

-605 LLGAAAWPLAAL
+605 LLGAGAWALAAL
-617 LVPYLIRGRST
+617 LVPYLIRGRSA

-639 AATVAAM
+639 ATTVAAM
-646 AVAVTVINGAAAGSQ
+646 IVAVTVSGTAGPGALHGTE
-661 RLPATSAEIL
+661 RLPATSAEVVG
-671 SAAAGAVLLLIW
+671 AAAGALVLLLW
-683 SVVRFGLATLPSR
+683 SIVRFRMPGLASR
-696 GSGDQAP
+696 GSTDQAP

>member
-1 MSSSRLPTER
+1 MSPSRLPTER
-11 TRTTPPTARGAPSAG
+11 A
-26 QTEAM
+26 Q
-31 PAHTE
+31 
-36 ATAGET
+36 T
-42 AATAATAATRA
+42 AATAADRAETDATHVRP
-53 RSGLTGTILDRYT
+53 SLTGTILDRYT

-171 DHAHRQGVVHRD
+171 DHAHGHGVVHRD

-202 RGQAAKLTDFGVAR
+202 RGPAAKLTDFGVAR
-216 VIDADSLTITG
+216 VIDSDSLTMTG

-245 AAEPADLYSL
+245 ASEPADLYSL
-255 ALVLYE
+255 AVVLYE

-269 RLGSHGPSARRMRP
+269 RSGAHGPSTRRLRP
-283 THLAPLRRQRRDL
+283 AQLPPLRRQRRDL

-306 ALRPQAGDRGAIA
+306 ALRPHPGDRGTIS

-344 RRAPSDGD
+344 RRASADGE

-357 WPRFPRTAVHDRA
+357 WPRFPGTAVQERADQRPPGDRRADRA
-370 ARHTDEADGRG
+370 EGPSQEPPGRL
-381 RSAGAGAG
+381 
-389 GAGVDRRGATGA
+389 RRAS
-401 VAGWGRRRNAAIEA
+401 A
-415 DPDRLF
+415 DPNRLF

-431 AAGAV
+431 AAGA
-436 AWIGAHLL
+436 AGWIGAHVL
-444 TPAPLPLLL
+444 TPAPLPLLVL
-453 LGLLAA
+453 CLMAA

-471 ATVAFACA
+471 ATVIFACA
-479 TAAIQGHDGLALVL
+479 TTAIQGHDGLALVL
-493 AAAAAAPIVALPVTP
+493 AVAAAVPIVAMPVTP

-520 GLIGPAGLA
+520 GLVGPAGLA

-543 RRAALAASGWLW
+543 RRAALAVSGWLW

-561 LARTRGSRDGLYVPN
+561 LATVHGRRRDGLYVPG
-576 PPGPARHV
+576 PRGPARRQ
-584 WSDSLGATVH
+584 WSDSLSATVH
-594 HLLPAYVHTGV
+594 HLLPAYLHTGI
-605 LLGAAAWPLAAL
+605 LLGAAAWALAAL
-617 LVPYLIRGRST
+617 LVPLVIRGRST
-628 IADAVRVLLWS
+628 IADAVRALLWS
-639 AATVAAM
+639 AGTVAAM
-646 AVAVTVINGAAAGSQ
+646 IVAVTLIKTTTTNAQ

-671 SAAAGAVLLLIW
+671 GAVAGVAVLLIW
-683 SVVRFGLATLPSR
+683 SAVAFRLPLRSLR
-696 GSGDQAP
+696 GSTDQAP